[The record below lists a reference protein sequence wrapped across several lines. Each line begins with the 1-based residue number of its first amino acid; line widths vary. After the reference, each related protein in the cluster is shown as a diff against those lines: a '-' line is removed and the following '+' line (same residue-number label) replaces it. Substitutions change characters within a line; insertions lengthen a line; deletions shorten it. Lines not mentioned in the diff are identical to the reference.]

1 MKKFPIL
8 SAFLCVLVTLTLSCK
23 KEESPVI
30 YSGFSQGTTFNIL
43 FFYKGDTALI
53 ISEIDSVLKLM
64 DSTASLWD
72 SSSIISKINKN
83 EPVEI
88 TALFRRLF
96 ERSMEISNESGGAF
110 DCTVGPLVRAW
121 GFYRKQGSEPPAST
135 VDSLRTLIGYSKIR
149 LEGDYIVKNAPGIQI
164 DFNAIAQGM
173 TVDMIAELFHQEKIS
188 NYLIELGGEVRTSG
202 FRKEQEPWKIGIE
215 KPSAN
220 DSSAQEVG
228 FTVALSNKSISTSGN
243 YRKYFI
249 RDGRKFSH
257 TIDPF
262 TGFPVSHSLLSVSV
276 IAPDCA
282 TADAYATV
290 CMVLGLEKGEKFLE
304 SRKDVEG
311 LFIFT
316 DEKGAFQVRYT
327 SGFGNYLQNKQ

>member
-1 MKKFPIL
+1 MKTFPIL
-8 SAFLCVLVTLTLSCK
+8 SAFLCVMVTITLSCK

-30 YSGFSQGTTFNIL
+30 YSGFAQGTTFNIR
-43 FFYKGDTALI
+43 FFYNGDTAMI

-64 DSTASLWD
+64 DRTASLWD
-72 SSSIISKINKN
+72 SSSVISRINKN

-88 TALFRRLF
+88 NALFRRLF
-96 ERSMEISNESGGAF
+96 ERSTEIAIESGGAF
-110 DCTVGPLVRAW
+110 DYTVGPLVRAW
-121 GFYRKQGSEPPAST
+121 GFYRKKGSEPPPGT
-135 VDSLRTLIGYSKIR
+135 VDSLRALIGYTQVR
-149 LEGDYIVKNAPGIQI
+149 LEGNNLVKNVPGIQI

-173 TVDMIAELFHQEKIS
+173 TVDMVAELFHQEKIS
-188 NYLIELGGEVRTSG
+188 NYLIEVGGEVRTSG

-215 KPSAN
+215 NPSAN

-228 FTVALSNKSISTSGN
+228 FTVALTNKSISTSGN

-262 TGFPVSHSLLSVSV
+262 TGYPVSHSLLSVSV

-290 CMVLGLEKGEKFLE
+290 CMALGLEKGEQFIE
-304 SRKDVEG
+304 GRKDVEA
-311 LFIFT
+311 LFIFA

-327 SGFGNYLQNKQ
+327 SGFGNYLLNKQ